1 MKASGWQCQYKAEM
15 SPALQS
21 RNVSSRKSA
30 PHLLVLEGFTSDL
43 KLPKM
48 IERQNARWEI

>member
-1 MKASGWQCQYKAEM
+1 
-15 SPALQS
+15 
-21 RNVSSRKSA
+21 
-30 PHLLVLEGFTSDL
+30 LLVLEGFTSDM